1 MKEISVGELK
11 VGMRFTRDVLV
22 DGVNILVPRNEPLR
36 ERDLRNLKKW
46 KVETV
51 TTHGELID
59 EEAERERTS
68 LVNLAFND
76 PNQQVVRELYQSI
89 ASQLEN
95 TFKRITVQDDS
106 VTREEVDRVVD
117 RIIKALDSRQTDLV
131 HFIIYGIQGTGGPV
145 QNAIN
150 ACILSVLI
158 GRNLELAK
166 HRVLQL
172 ATAALLHDAGMLRI
186 PEAITGKQGKLTDEE
201 RKQIMTHP
209 VRSYRI
215 VAKEMG
221 YPEEIGLAA
230 LQHQE
235 RWDGKG
241 YPRGLSGTNIVLPA
255 RIIAVV
261 DAFEAMVSNRP
272 YRNPVIGHTAIRG
285 LLADNGRRF
294 DPNILKAFVAT
305 MGIYPVGSVVLLN
318 DARIGRV
325 VDMNPGAPIKPKVK
339 IMINAE
345 GEPYRNDEGE
355 VVNLSAQPGVHIAR
369 AIDPREIQSNGDGD

>member
-1 MKEISVGELK
+1 MNTIKVSDLK

-22 DGVNILVPRNEPLR
+22 DGVNILVPRNEAIR
-36 ERDLRNLKKW
+36 ERDLRNLNKW
-46 KVETV
+46 KVESV

-68 LVNLAFND
+68 LLNLAFND
-76 PNQQVVRELYQSI
+76 PNQQVVRDLYQSI
-89 ASQLEN
+89 ATQVEN
-95 TFKRITVQDDS
+95 IFERIGEKDDS
-106 VTREEVDRVVD
+106 VDSLEVDRIVD
-117 RIIKALDSRQTDLV
+117 RIIKALDSRKTDLV

-172 ATAALLHDAGMLRI
+172 ATAALLHDVGMLRL
-186 PEAITGKQGKLTDEE
+186 PKEITGKQGSLTDDE

-215 VAKEMG
+215 VAKEMS

-241 YPRGLSGTNIVLPA
+241 YPKQLSGTNIVLPA

-272 YRNPVIGHTAIRG
+272 YRDPVIGHTAIRA
-285 LLADNGRRF
+285 LLSDNGRRF
-294 DPNILKAFVAT
+294 DPNILKAFVRT

-325 VDMNPGAPIKPKVK
+325 IDMNPGASVKPKVK
-339 IMINAE
+339 IMINAD

-355 VVNLSAQPGVHIAR
+355 VVDLSTQKTVFIAR
-369 AIDPREIQSNGDGD
+369 AVDPREVQSEEGSA